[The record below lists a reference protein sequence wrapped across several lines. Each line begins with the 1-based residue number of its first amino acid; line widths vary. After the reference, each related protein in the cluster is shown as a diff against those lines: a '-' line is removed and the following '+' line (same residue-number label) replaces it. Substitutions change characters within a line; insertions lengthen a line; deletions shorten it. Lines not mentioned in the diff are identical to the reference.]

1 MNKTHWKKWKNP
13 NYLGAWDFQ
22 PGEEK
27 TLTFKSVQ
35 QEIVQNQNGK
45 EECTVA
51 RFEEDAKPFI
61 LNTTNCKAISKVWGT
76 PYVED
81 WIGRKITLKVK
92 KISAF
97 GEMTDAVRVS
107 NERPVETIVCELCG
121 KPITAIPGRTAQAV
135 AAATKAKYGKTI
147 CIDCANKEAKK

>member
-1 MNKTHWKKWKNP
+1 MSFSLCEVNTPPCCCFLNLAPSEFVNITETDTCK
-13 NYLGAWDFQ
+13 
-22 PGEEK
+22 
-27 TLTFKSVQ
+27 
-35 QEIVQNQNGK
+35 NGK

-51 RFEEDAKPFI
+51 RFEENVKPFI

-107 NERPVETIVCELCG
+107 NERPTETIMCELCG